1 MAKGMKVYDQE
12 DEVVAE
18 FNAIERKGDRLI
30 VDGKALG
37 YMRMDM
43 IFTVD
48 EVLKGLRLALC
59 WAVISY
65 VLLLPFFII
74 RNLFR
79 KKPSKEADS
88 PHY

>member
-43 IFTVD
+43 IFTLD

-59 WAVISY
+59 WPVISY

-79 KKPSKEADS
+79 KKPTKEADS
-88 PHY
+88 SH